1 MTSWLIFLS
10 LGALMGCGGTS
21 SDTALEEADADT
33 DADADADVPLTFT
46 IDGDHTGTILNLQ
59 QLIFIEDAFEIGDVL
74 ASVPASHTPLIV
86 AVPDPDPADLTPIDP
101 SNPSLVG
108 AFYLP
113 TLQRDDDS
121 DGSGDGAV
129 TAAGL
134 VWPLFLSGSIPSE
147 LRSLGLVEGWN
158 AIEMDPTGATEI
170 PILHEITAIPLAVN
184 LALEA
189 SISIGG
195 TYDAESPPAKALSLA
210 MAPLDVFDGDI
221 AEALLYDDAMATS
234 WVIDISGPP
243 PAEHISDEDSGYSAA
258 LEILLAYIDSNE
270 DGELSDGDAP
280 LYTACYEGNPVVT
293 AYFEPPT
300 DALYA
305 LSFALNDIVSGWQ
318 AYTIDE
324 SDRFLPLSSA
334 EQLSLYIDET
344 CSLE

>member
-1 MTSWLIFLS
+1 M
-10 LGALMGCGGTS
+10 
-21 SDTALEEADADT
+21 
-33 DADADADVPLTFT
+33 
-46 IDGDHTGTILNLQ
+46 
-59 QLIFIEDAFEIGDVL
+59 L

-86 AVPDPDPADLTPIDP
+86 AVPDPDPDDLTPIDAG
-101 SNPSLVG
+101 NPSLVG

-147 LRSLGLVEGWN
+147 LRTLGLVEGWN
-158 AIEMDPTGATEI
+158 AIEMDLTGGSEI
-170 PILHEITAIPLAVN
+170 PTLHEITAIPLTVN
-184 LALEA
+184 LTLEA

-210 MAPLDVFDGDI
+210 MAPLDVFDGGIPD
-221 AEALLYDDAMATS
+221 ALIYDDALAAS

-243 PAEHISDEDSGYSAA
+243 PAEHISDEDLGISAA

-280 LYTACYEGNPVVT
+280 MYTACYAGNPVVA

-305 LSFALNDIVSGWQ
+305 LSLALNGIVSGWQ

-324 SDRFLPLSSA
+324 SDTFLPLSSA

-344 CSLE
+344 CSFE